1 MLSNSQAISHSLWW
15 EKLQATTKKSFFR
28 LTNEKQRTR
37 RYRKVSVKLQLQ
49 SGKKCRWRT
58 FFIALTVIYYFCP
71 PISLA
76 VSLANAGECRNDFT
90 NHQTFNVVV
99 RPSSLVFL
107 QNSDGKTLDGALK
120 IGDSACAFRPKSPY
134 ISETIRYRQGRIKA
148 LRGPRPKIFCGA
160 PQLPSLVNT
169 RGYIKQVTIQN
180 TFSLF
185 VSQTIAMPT
194 LTLLI

>member
-1 MLSNSQAISHSLWW
+1 MKSREHEGIGKSALSCSFKVA
-15 EKLQATTKKSFFR
+15 KSADG
-28 LTNEKQRTR
+28 EH
-37 RYRKVSVKLQLQ
+37 
-49 SGKKCRWRT
+49 

-76 VSLANAGECRNDFT
+76 ISLANAGECRNDFT